1 MSSVQ
6 LPSSG
11 ETQKLPGETYFDRSM
26 DLPDVLIRGTSDIHI
41 HSGPWLKSCPGR
53 LDPFQIAEQAKAA
66 GMKALMFYD
75 HTLGVSTGTAQ
86 LVSRQVPG
94 IDIFGGIIL
103 TSNLGGLNPRAV
115 KTALY
120 YGAGAKFVHFGAHC
134 THFMASH
141 EGSFVD
147 GKPVLFKDRYPKFA
161 KDELSRAVRIPL
173 DGPIPDELAEILQ
186 LIADHP
192 HVHLN
197 TGHVSAEETIRLVDL
212 AVQFGV
218 RKIVVAHP
226 ARVRLTTEQQ
236 KALAAKGALL
246 EGCVSDWM
254 FHRGLPR
261 SNYYVEPE
269 WRDEIAGIA
278 SSPDAFS
285 GIVPWARQ
293 MREIGLEH
301 FVVGTDYG
309 IRSGP
314 TPVEGMRI
322 LISSLLDLEF
332 TSEEIHRLVKGNIE
346 KLLDL

>member
-1 MSSVQ
+1 MTDAPETAKP
-6 LPSSG
+6 LPR
-11 ETQKLPGETYFDRSM
+11 ETFYNRSM
-26 DLPDVLIRGTSDIHI
+26 SLPDELMVGTTDIHV

-53 LDPFQIAEQAKAA
+53 LTPFEIAEQAKAA
-66 GMKALMFYD
+66 GMKALVFYD
-75 HTLGVSTGTAQ
+75 HTLGVSNGTSQ
-86 LVSRQVPG
+86 LVNWQVPG
-94 IDIFGGIIL
+94 IDVFGGIIL
-103 TSNLGGLNPRAV
+103 TSNFGGLNPRAV

-120 YGAGAKFVHFGAHC
+120 YGAGARFVHFGAHC
-134 THFMASH
+134 THYMASH

-147 GKPVLFKDRYPKFA
+147 GKPVYFKDQYPKFA
-161 KDELSRAVRIPL
+161 RDELSRAVRIPL
-173 DGPIPDELAEILQ
+173 EGPISDELAEILQ

-197 TGHVSAEETIRLVDL
+197 TGHISAEEAIRLVDL
-212 AVQFGV
+212 AIEFGI

-226 ARVRLTTEQQ
+226 CRVRLSTQQQ
-236 KALAAKGALL
+236 KDLAKKGVML

-261 SNYYVEPE
+261 TNYYVERE
-269 WRDEIAGIA
+269 WADQIAGIA

-293 MREIGLEH
+293 IREIGIEH

-332 TSEEIHRLVKGNIE
+332 TPEEIHTMVKTNPE
-346 KLLDL
+346 NLLDL